1 MSWKTELLGNLLIES
16 RIPAINPNPDKRI
29 RVKLNVAGVEK
40 RPLENEVEGA
50 TKQFI
55 RKAGQFIYGK
65 QNFHKGAFGII
76 PPELDGYETSADIPS
91 FDVRE
96 DCLPEWIFYF
106 FKINNNYIE
115 LEKIARGIGSKRI
128 HSDQLASIKIP
139 LPKIDDQKVYIN
151 KFREIE
157 TSTSGIDTENIY
169 QFNLLNKIRQQ
180 ILQDAVQGKLVQ
192 QDPTDEPASVLLE
205 RIKAEK
211 EKLVQQGIIKK
222 EKPLLPI
229 KQEEIPFEIPEN
241 WVWCRLGEILMH
253 KPQNGYS
260 PRESKKGNGIKCLT
274 LTSTTSG
281 TFKAE
286 YFKYVDVV
294 ISPDSFLWIKPNDI
308 LIQRGN
314 SIEYVGI
321 AAIYNGEINEFI
333 YPDLMIKIRLFD
345 LLCAEF
351 IHQVLISPY
360 LRKYFQSKAFGAQ
373 KSMPKINQEVVT
385 HTLIPLPPLVE
396 QGRILAKIEMLI
408 KICDKMKYTIQQSQN
423 YTHELL
429 QVALKE
435 ALEVRH
441 N

>member
-16 RIPAINPNPDKRI
+16 RMPAIYPNPDKRI

-106 FKINNNYIE
+106 FKINNKYIE
-115 LEKIARGIGSKRI
+115 LEKIARGMGSKRI
-128 HSDQLASIKIP
+128 HPEQLASIKIP

-169 QFNLLNKIRQQ
+169 QFDLLNKIRQQ
-180 ILQDAVQGKLVQ
+180 ILQDAVHGKLVQ
-192 QDPTDEPASVLLE
+192 QDPNDEPASILLE

-211 EKLVQQGIIKK
+211 EKLVREKNIKR
-222 EKPLLPI
+222 EKPLPPI
-229 KQEEIPFEIPEN
+229 KQEDLPFEIPEN
-241 WVWCRLGEILMH
+241 WGWCRLGEILLH

-260 PRESKKGNGIKCLT
+260 PIESKKGKGIKCLT

-281 TFKAE
+281 TFKAD
-286 YFKYVDVV
+286 YFKYVDVE

-321 AAIYNGEINEFI
+321 AAIYKGKINEFI
-333 YPDLMIKIRLFD
+333 YPDLMIKIRVFD
-345 LLCAEF
+345 WLSAEF

-385 HTLIPLPPLVE
+385 HTLIPLPPLAE
-396 QGRILAKIEMLI
+396 QRRILAKVEMLI
-408 KICDKMKYTIQQSQN
+408 KICDEMGYTIQQNQN
-423 YTHELL
+423 YTQELL

-435 ALEVRH
+435 ALEPKP